1 MIDIVTRRKWWKFLS
16 NTFEATWERRHI
28 YGRRFSPTEKLLSA
42 WREAATKNTSAFPGY
57 FWRGSFKAP
66 KYLIGQ
72 LNLVTELDYGRIYLT
87 EHV

>member
-1 MIDIVTRRKWWKFLS
+1 MKIFLQYLRS
-16 NTFEATWERRHI
+16 NVETQTCFA
-28 YGRRFSPTEKLLSA
+28 RRFSSTEKLFFA

-72 LNLVTELDYGRIYLT
+72 LNLVTELDYGPIYLT